1 MLSSKPNA
9 LRAVVRTC
17 WALAVSAALVWASA
31 CGPKTPP
38 KPAAPPPV
46 VSGTKPAPVSPT
58 PSPPPVPAVPA
69 ASPAPVAAPAAPP
82 PLLGHVTR
90 AALKAYAPWAL
101 FWEQPYVPDPAAIAT
116 IKASPKGFTVL
127 LVMGTWCPDSKRE
140 LPRYFATMDA
150 AGLGDSML
158 TMVGVDRT
166 KKDTEGL
173 TEKWNITRVPTF
185 VFFRDG
191 KEIGRFVE
199 RTPAGSSFEAEIAK
213 ILGGG
218 LAGPALQRA
227 QGAGGT

>member
-1 MLSSKPNA
+1 MLPFASEGRGRWGL
-9 LRAVVRTC
+9 LRACCAV
-17 WALAVSAALVWASA
+17 AVSAALLLAGGG
-31 CGPKTPP
+31 CGPKTAP
-38 KPAAPPPV
+38 KPVAPPPPA
-46 VSGTKPAPVSPT
+46 GTGAQAAPASPIPSPSPVSSAPT
-58 PSPPPVPAVPA
+58 G
-69 ASPAPVAAPAAPP
+69 SPAPVPAPP
-82 PLLGHVTR
+82 PLLGHVTP
-90 AALKAYAPWAL
+90 AALKAYAPWAVL
-101 FWEQPYVPDPAAIAT
+101 WEQPYVPDPAAVAV
-116 IKASPKGFTVL
+116 IKSGARNVTVL

-173 TEKWNITRVPTF
+173 TERYEITRVPTF

-199 RTPAGSSFEAEIAK
+199 RTPVGSSFEAEVAK

-218 LAGPALQRA
+218 RVPHSPRA
-227 QGAGGT
+227 D